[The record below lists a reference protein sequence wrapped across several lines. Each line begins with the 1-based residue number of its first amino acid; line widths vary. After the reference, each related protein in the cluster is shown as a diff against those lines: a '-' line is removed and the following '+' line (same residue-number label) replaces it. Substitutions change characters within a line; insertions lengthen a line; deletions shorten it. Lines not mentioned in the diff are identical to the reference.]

1 MDGFHRQLKSEEL
14 SKQTKNY
21 GWTEKNQFIHFY
33 LSSKSNSNKIGISG
47 LSIVFLSNHF
57 NLFPTSKTG
66 YKALAT
72 VSLGR
77 IDKHFGP

>member
-1 MDGFHRQLKSEEL
+1 MDR
-14 SKQTKNY
+14 
-21 GWTEKNQFIHFY
+21 KNQFIHFY

-66 YKALAT
+66 YKALAP